1 MFLSHKSG
9 LGVQLEKEFGRTI
22 PIKHHCLSHRTD
34 LMTESAMEE
43 FCMFENFEINLKTTY
58 SFYKASHKRQN
69 SLNEFMKEI
78 SEPLFRLAAVFDV
91 RWMSSFKIAVDKL
104 KNNYA
109 NLVKHLDFLLE
120 NIREFGGKNPEAFE
134 SKVEGIKDFM
144 TNKYAICLM
153 HFNYDPI
160 ELFTKESEY
169 TQKKGSTLI
178 GMAKRKRTLINNL
191 EDVKQQKGVAF
202 KKFLSESSCF
212 RTKAQVNSFLKK
224 PELASP
230 CITLQKY
237 EESKYIV
244 YKGII
249 LMDTELKDSNDVV
262 QFTKVSEIIVPYI
275 EELVKQINIYLPKD
289 EVLKFDPLD
298 QTTWTGYKNTRWK
311 VPKITEIANVF
322 GMDADLV
329 QPQFNRLVNA
339 MMRNPGYKWWC
350 KNKASDPEHFWAA
363 VLRRRNPG
371 PDVAKL
377 IRKVLAVPMGET
389 FLS

>member
-1 MFLSHKSG
+1 
-9 LGVQLEKEFGRTI
+9 
-22 PIKHHCLSHRTD
+22 
-34 LMTESAMEE
+34 MEE
-43 FCMFENFEINLKTTY
+43 FCMFENFESNLKTTY

-298 QTTWTGYKNTRWK
+298 QTTWIGYKHTRWR

-363 VLRRRNPG
+363 VLRRRHPG

-389 FLS
+389 FLYFIQLWH

>member
-1 MFLSHKSG
+1 
-9 LGVQLEKEFGRTI
+9 
-22 PIKHHCLSHRTD
+22 
-34 LMTESAMEE
+34 MTESAMEE
-43 FCMFENFEINLKTTY
+43 FSMFEYFERALKALY
-58 SFYKASHKRQN
+58 AFYHASHKRQN
-69 SLNEFMKEI
+69 SLNEFLKEI

-91 RWMSSFKIAVDKL
+91 RWMSSFKIAVDKV
-104 KNNYA
+104 KNNWA

-120 NIREFGGKNPEAFE
+120 NIREFGGKNPDVFE
-134 SKVEGIKDFM
+134 SKVEGHRDFL
-144 TNKYAICLM
+144 TNKYAVCLM

-160 ELFTKESEY
+160 NLFTKESEY

-178 GMAKRKRTLINNL
+178 GMAKRKRLLINNL
-191 EDVKQQKGVAF
+191 EEVKQQKGAAF
-202 KKFLSESSCF
+202 KKFLTESNCF
-212 RTKAQVNSFLKK
+212 RTKKQASAFLKN
-224 PELASP
+224 PALASP
-230 CITLQKY
+230 CVTLQEY
-237 EESKYIV
+237 EDSKYIV

-298 QTTWTGYKNTRWK
+298 QTTWTGYKATRYRWK
-311 VPKITEIANVF
+311 VPDITEIANVF

-339 MMRNPGYKWWC
+339 MMRNPGFRWWC
-350 KNKASDPEHFWAA
+350 KNKASDPEYIWAA

-371 PDVAKL
+371 PYVAKL

-389 FLS
+389 FLLWINF